1 MIYSETFFL
10 EAELVDDGTMDMVV
24 AIKNPQTE
32 RTTVYRF
39 DRESVQYPEVLELAK
54 EHYLEELVEFLQFN
68 SNF

>member
-10 EAELVDDGTMDMVV
+10 EAELVDDGTLDYVV
-24 AIKNPQTE
+24 SIKNPETA

-54 EHYLEELVEFLQFN
+54 EQYLEDLAEFLQFH
-68 SNF
+68 SDF